1 MQTLV
6 GKIEARIVKRF
17 ILGTFLSCSPL
28 YSLRQGLPGELINLA
43 SSLVKLAALFLPLD
57 GWNFRLASSPEWLY
71 ISTRNLN
78 SGVHAR

>member
-6 GKIEARIVKRF
+6 AKIEAWIVKRF

-28 YSLRQGLPGELINLA
+28 YSLRQGLPGELIYLA

-57 GWNFRLASSPEWLY
+57 G
-71 ISTRNLN
+71 
-78 SGVHAR
+78 